1 MNGVDEGGK
10 PSRYFKVLVKPYL
23 ENGEAECSYS
33 KKGYTFK
40 NIHNNIQQLTNLEV
54 DGIDGAKSHL
64 TCYNEK
70 ISNSPKFFYLGQFKG
85 YYYAQKKFRFLNPHV
100 WLRKIGTTYSIN
112 VLAGLFPCP
121 NLNIL
126 HEPNVW
132 LYPCLLYTSP
142 SPRDRG

>member
-1 MNGVDEGGK
+1 MNDVDEGGK

-85 YYYAQKKFRFLNPHV
+85 YYYAQKSFVSSTLMSGFEMLVQHTLSMYLLDFSRVL
-100 WLRKIGTTYSIN
+100 ISIFYMSQMF
-112 VLAGLFPCP
+112 GFIPIQI
-121 NLNIL
+121 NI
-126 HEPNVW
+126 HKPI
-132 LYPCLLYTSP
+132 
-142 SPRDRG
+142 